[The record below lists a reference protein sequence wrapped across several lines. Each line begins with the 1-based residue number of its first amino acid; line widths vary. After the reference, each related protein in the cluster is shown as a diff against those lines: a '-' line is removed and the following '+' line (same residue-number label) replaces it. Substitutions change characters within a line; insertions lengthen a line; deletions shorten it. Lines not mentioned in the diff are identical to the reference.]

1 MVLYF
6 NTINDT
12 CNKLINVMNNILCPV
27 WDVKYSLD
35 VIDMNMKD
43 LKKQVLKNNGVVIGN
58 KTYKNTWAKAYINLQ
73 NISLSMVKMRV
84 PDDVGS
90 IIGEYLP
97 SRDTQFTIFVGSAV
111 WMTRE
116 HYDLMDLLI
125 EHIERST
132 LSTLLTDYFISD

>member
-58 KTYKNTWAKAYINLQ
+58 QTYKNTWAKAYINLQ

-111 WMTRE
+111 WMTRMMNIFQMRE
-116 HYDLMDLLI
+116 APLL
-125 EHIERST
+125 
-132 LSTLLTDYFISD
+132 LSELSLD

>member
-6 NTINDT
+6 NTINDS

-58 KTYKNTWAKAYINLQ
+58 QTYKNTWAKAYINLQ

-90 IIGEYLP
+90 LIGEYF
-97 SRDTQFTIFVGSAV
+97 SNRYTQFSIFVGSVV
-111 WMTRE
+111 WMTNRHKQWINKNE
-116 HYDLMDLLI
+116 PVSMKY
-125 EHIERST
+125 EN
-132 LSTLLTDYFISD
+132 ISG